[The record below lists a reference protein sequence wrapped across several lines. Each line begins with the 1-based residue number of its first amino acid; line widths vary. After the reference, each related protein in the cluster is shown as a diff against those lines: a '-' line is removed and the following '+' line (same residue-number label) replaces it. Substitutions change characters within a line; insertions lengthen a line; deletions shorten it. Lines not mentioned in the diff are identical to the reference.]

1 MNRRCGVLLAAVLAA
16 TIVVP
21 AGTRAAAQSAGDV
34 PVPGRA
40 DPGSVLDYAGNVFNP
55 ASGSFE
61 FDVDRRDV
69 QGVDKSVSDVHFAG
83 QYTATPCPDAR
94 GTAKASITVTVGL
107 SASGV
112 GVLESYQVELPIE
125 IDVNDNAVYTKVRFA
140 GRYFDKMRNRRGNL
154 EDSVTRLQYAGT
166 ARSAKAVVDNEGP
179 FNKAVL
185 QKKAD
190 VVEQHAQ
197 ALANR
202 VATKLQAVWQDGKSC
217 VTLSATPGSKTVQPR
232 ATFPVAVTA
241 TAKDG
246 AAIKRRITAALD
258 GPTSVKPK
266 ASKSAPATFTY
277 VAPATKGQKGHIAF
291 AQRSKRGIGRT
302 EVEYKLSEKWKFD
315 LTAVKELTPGGE
327 QHIACYDVRC
337 GTGAGLTGLSVT
349 MELGDD
355 GHGVAPGPAVLR
367 VSSTNY
373 ISSTCSADS
382 SVPVTM
388 VVTVDTVGDT
398 RTVSAK
404 SSPDPTYQFCNGAAF
419 ATGPVDQTTSIFIP
433 AVSVPAAGG
442 SGSTTADSDF
452 CLNLAADNASYR
464 CTFTVTA
471 TKVED

>member
-1 MNRRCGVLLAAVLAA
+1 MNRRCGVLLASMLAA

-21 AGTRAAAQSAGDV
+21 AGTRAAAQATGDL

-55 ASGSFE
+55 AGGSFE

-69 QGVDKSVSDVHFAG
+69 KGVDTSVSDVHFAG

-179 FNKAVL
+179 FDKAVL

-202 VATKLQAVWQDGKSC
+202 VASKLQAVWQDGTTC
-217 VTLSATPGSKTVQPR
+217 VTLAVTPGSKTVQPR
-232 ATFPVAVTA
+232 ATFPVDVTA

-246 AAIKRRITAALD
+246 AAIKRPITAALT
-258 GPTSVKPK
+258 GASSIKPGR
-266 ASKSAPATFTY
+266 SKSAPAKFKY
-277 VAPATKGQKGHIAF
+277 VAPAVKGQKGHITF
-291 AQRSKRGIGRT
+291 EQRSKRGIGRA
-302 EVEYKLSEKWKFD
+302 EVEYRTSEKWKFD
-315 LTAVKELTPGGE
+315 LTAHKVPAPGGE
-327 QHIACYDVRC
+327 SHQACEDVRC
-337 GTGAGLTGLSVT
+337 GSGVDLTGLSTT

-355 GHGVAPGPAVLR
+355 GRGTGQGAAVLH
-367 VSSTNY
+367 VSMATLVLAS
-373 ISSTCSADS
+373 CSVDS

-388 VVTVDTVGDT
+388 AVSVETVGDT
-398 RTVSAK
+398 FKVSAR
-404 SSPDPTYQFCNGAAF
+404 SSPDPTYPWCGGFAHNGPEN
-419 ATGPVDQTTSIFIP
+419 ATTAVVFNPVT
-433 AVSVPAAGG
+433 VPKTGG
-442 SGSTTADSDF
+442 KGSTDYGADF
-452 CLNLAADNASYR
+452 CLITATDSGHYA
-464 CTFTVTA
+464 CTYEVTA
-471 TKVED
+471 TQVED